1 MKKLLSILLVSILF
15 LTSCVKE
22 ELPSIKS
29 TESEA
34 QSTLTNPTLVES
46 TNSNSSSARLSQ
58 STNSV
63 YVFLEPHSKFT
74 MVSRYLR
81 DSVVQSPLSRHKFL
95 GFFVGP
101 GVAIQHN
108 VQFYFDMP
116 HWVDGRLPNIYTAEI
131 PQTSG
136 GVDEFGN
143 AKLAHNFT
151 TTKIPKNTVQGIG
164 WVNILIPVSA
174 MANDTKRQRNVFVYE
189 KLGNNLVT
197 NGTRTGT
204 NYTTNNVMYQFTIN
218 YQGNRIPK
226 GLYRLYTTYPNTGFR
241 LNFNSTRDVY
251 IRGNGN

>member
-1 MKKLLSILLVSILF
+1 MKKLTSILLISILF
-15 LTSCVKE
+15 LSSCVKE
-22 ELPSIKS
+22 ELPVIKS
-29 TESEA
+29 PESEV
-34 QSTLTNPTLVES
+34 QSSSSNITVTES
-46 TNSNSSSARLSQ
+46 TNTSSARIQQ

-63 YVFLEPHSKFT
+63 YLFLEPHSRLN
-74 MVSRYLR
+74 MVTRYLR
-81 DSVVQSPLSRHKFL
+81 DSVTQSNLSRHKFL

-116 HWVDGRLPNIYTAEI
+116 HWTDGRLPNIYTAEI

-136 GVDEFGN
+136 GLDEHGN
-143 AKLAHNFT
+143 PKLAHNFT
-151 TTKIPKNTVQGIG
+151 TIKIPKNTVQGMG

-189 KLGNNLVT
+189 KIGNNLVT

-204 NYTTNNVMYQFTIN
+204 NYTTNDVMYQFTIN

-241 LNFNSTRDVY
+241 LNFDATKDVY